1 MHDTLITVGKVV
13 LLAACFLG
21 PLFVRFWTES
31 KKIPTEKKLEWSLH
45 RGARALRQLGR
56 ARRNLESS
64 PEMATRIAARA
75 RKELRTVQRIVTG
88 DGCPVAIL
96 RRLEEARI
104 AKLVP
109 VALPCSDENTLLHEA
124 NSALDDAK
132 SAIHEWRSEL
142 CAADERLAR
151 EADPTIYRS
160 GGTLRNPFKQQSLDE
175 AGQTES
181 IHNIRRSQEDLARVG
196 AALVRAAEAVSST
209 SGTLLVEAINA
220 LDSALADSDM
230 PLPPQLAT
238 GESPHDFSNPPP
250 PPGALQRLHAV
261 LSALRDL
268 QLAHGDYRIN

>member
-1 MHDTLITVGKVV
+1 MHGTLITVEKVV

-21 PLFVRFWTES
+21 PLIVRLWMES
-31 KKIPTEKKLEWSLH
+31 KKIPAEKKIEWSLH

-64 PEMATRIAARA
+64 PEMAMRIAARA
-75 RKELRTVQRIVTG
+75 RKELRTVQRIVIG

-96 RRLEEARI
+96 RRLEEARN

-109 VALPCSDENTLLHEA
+109 VALPSSDEKALLREA
-124 NSALDDAK
+124 NSALDEAK
-132 SAIHEWRSEL
+132 SATHEWRSEL

-151 EADPTIYRS
+151 EADPAIYRS

-181 IHNIRRSQEDLARVG
+181 IINVRRSQEDFTRVG
-196 AALVRAAEAVSST
+196 TALAKAAEAVSSS
-209 SGTLLVEAINA
+209 SGTLLAEAITA
-220 LDSALADSDM
+220 VDSALGDSDM
-230 PLPPQLAT
+230 PLPPLLAT

-261 LSALRDL
+261 LSALRKL
-268 QLAHGDYRIN
+268 QLARGDYTIN